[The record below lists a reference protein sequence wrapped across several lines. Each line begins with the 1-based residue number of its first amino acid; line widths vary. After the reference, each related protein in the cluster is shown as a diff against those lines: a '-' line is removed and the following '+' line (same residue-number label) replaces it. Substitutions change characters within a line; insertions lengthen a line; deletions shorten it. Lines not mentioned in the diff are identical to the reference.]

1 MNNLIKFTLF
11 LISSGFLISKGY
23 AQELSTFQKIK
34 TESKFTTCT
43 AGGFPPFSVHGK
55 DGWVG
60 FDIDMIKSYANFLK
74 VKYEIIDYHFDGI
87 IPALNTK
94 KCDMIVSGMTITD
107 ERKKSVLFSNS
118 YFKDGI
124 STLMKKNNS
133 ALLNDFSFEKLNSE
147 NIKIGVRLGYT
158 SDFYVGKNYKKA
170 KILKFNETVDLIN
183 ALKNN
188 QIDVIFTDTNNAV
201 NISSKFSD
209 SFIYK
214 NTEVQDEYF
223 GVAFRLKD
231 KDLMENFNQFLSSWT
246 KTKEYTEI
254 YEKHLVK

>member
-1 MNNLIKFTLF
+1 MKYLIKISIFYILYGFIMSNLFADELTTL
-11 LISSGFLISKGY
+11 
-23 AQELSTFQKIK
+23 QKIK
-34 TESKFTTCT
+34 AEGKFKTCT
-43 AGGFPPFSVHGK
+43 AGGFPPFSIHGK

-60 FDIDMIKSYANFLK
+60 FDVDMIKSYANFLK
-74 VKYEIIDYHFDGI
+74 VKYEIVDYHFDGI

-107 ERKKSVLFSNS
+107 ERKKTVLFSNS

-124 STLMKKNNS
+124 SVLMKKNNS
-133 ALLNDFSFEKLNSE
+133 TILNNFSFDKLNSE
-147 NIKIGVRLGYT
+147 IIKIGVRLGYT

-170 KILKFNETVDLIN
+170 KILKFNETADLVN

-188 QIDVIFTDTNNAV
+188 QIDVIFTDTNNAI
-201 NISSKFSD
+201 NISSKFGD

-223 GVAFRLKD
+223 GVAFRVKD
-231 KDLMENFNQFLSSWT
+231 KDLMENFNQFLSSWA